1 MIIAPSIIYDSIN
14 VEWDS
19 VPEAKALK
27 FSELKDQGWT
37 EAEIN
42 NYFTFSPLIELE
54 IFYHKDCGM
63 FAVESEAVESGCEL
77 HSPYGEE
84 SIVTEEEFEDFIE
97 EWGQTPEEIKNALEE
112 SLDEDVDDQFIIN
125 TGNYIWL
132 ESHGVWITDSIES
145 RQHPMYKAF
154 FP

>member
-19 VPEAKALK
+19 VPEAKSLK
-27 FSELKDQGWT
+27 ISELKDQGWT

>member
-19 VPEAKALK
+19 VPQAKSLK
-27 FSELKDQGWT
+27 ISELKDQGWT

-84 SIVTEEEFEDFIE
+84 SIVTEEEIEDFIE

>member
-84 SIVTEEEFEDFIE
+84 SIVTEEEIEDFIE

-112 SLDEDVDDQFIIN
+112 SLDEEIDVEFIIN